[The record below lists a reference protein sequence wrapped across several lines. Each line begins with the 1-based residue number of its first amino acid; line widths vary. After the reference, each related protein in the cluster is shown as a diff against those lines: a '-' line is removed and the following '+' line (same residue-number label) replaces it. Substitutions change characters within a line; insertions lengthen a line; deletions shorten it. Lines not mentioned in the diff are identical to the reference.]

1 MEKVTPAPPAI
12 SPAVQQAIATQ
23 IERGRALFADKCA
36 ECHGATA
43 QGTDD
48 GPALVGQD
56 VLPREPRAGSKR
68 TATFVTAADVLAF
81 ATQNMPA
88 DDPGSLAPDDYA
100 AVLAFAVSANA
111 IKLDKPLDATTAQ
124 AITLRP

>member
-1 MEKVTPAPPAI
+1 MEKVTPAPPVI

-23 IERGRALFADKCA
+23 IEQGRALFADKCA
-36 ECHGATA
+36 ECHGANA

-48 GPALVGQD
+48 GPALVGKD

-68 TATFVTAADVLAF
+68 TLTFATAADVLAF

-88 DDPGSLAPDDYA
+88 DDPGSLQPDEYA
-100 AVLAFAVSANA
+100 ALIAFALSANA
-111 IKLDKPLDATTAQ
+111 IKLDKLLDATSAQ
-124 AITLRP
+124 AIVLRP

>member
-1 MEKVTPAPPAI
+1 MEKVAPAAPVI

-23 IERGRALFADKCA
+23 IEQGRALYADKCA

-43 QGTDD
+43 EGTDD
-48 GPALVGQD
+48 GPALVGKD

-68 TATFVTAADVLAF
+68 TVTFTTAADVLAF
-81 ATQNMPA
+81 VTQNMPA
-88 DDPGSLAPDDYA
+88 DDPGSLQPDEYT
-100 AVLAFAVSANA
+100 AVLAFALSASA

-124 AITLRP
+124 AIALRP